1 MGKQLKTKDEKILKV
16 AREKENVLSLQSQEE
31 KQKKNK
37 KTHTGEF
44 STEIKIEGDGWC

>member
-31 KQKKNK
+31 KQKKTK
-37 KTHTGEF
+37 RPTQVSFQQK
-44 STEIKIEGDGWC
+44 